1 MKKKVLTIIFF
12 AIALAGFSQ
21 DYIIKKDGGRIDCKI
36 DKEDSANVYITIHLG
51 GTEVNSDIKR
61 KDIQSI
67 NYGGKGQDKT
77 TNNVTTTK
85 AFARNRIAFHLGASI
100 PESDYGNRNEN
111 NANAGLAKTGTN
123 FNICYNHFYTP
134 NIGLAI
140 KDFSVASFVDREAMC
155 NSISNSI
162 GGKWTTDD
170 DPSWDVNGLL
180 FGLTFDFKDDY
191 DTHYEF
197 NLLNG
202 PMMMTSP
209 DVKFTTLSN
218 NYSYIRQEDATSN
231 LNWGF
236 DFGFGINRRISK
248 RWDLMASVDY
258 MICDFK
264 FDEIKSYMFFN
275 DYDYYDLTEKNKSMK
290 FQALNITIG
299 FGYNF
304 SVR

>member
-1 MKKKVLTIIFF
+1 MKKRVLTIIFLS
-12 AIALAGFSQ
+12 ITLAGFAQ

-36 DKEDSANVYITIHLG
+36 TKEDSANVYINIRLG
-51 GTEVNSDIKR
+51 ETDVNANIKR

-67 NYGGKGQDKT
+67 NYGGNGQ
-77 TNNVTTTK
+77 NNAPGSVTTRK

-100 PESDYGNRNEN
+100 PESDYGNRDEK
-111 NANAGLAKTGTN
+111 NAKAGLAKTGTN
-123 FNICYNHFYTP
+123 FNVCYNHFYTP
-134 NIGLAI
+134 NIALAI
-140 KDFSVASFVDREAMC
+140 KDFSLSNDIDKEAMC
-155 NSISNSI
+155 NSISNSTGI
-162 GGKWTTDD
+162 KWTTDD

-180 FGLTFDFKDDY
+180 FGLTFDFKDEN

-202 PMMMTSP
+202 PMRMASP
-209 DVKFTTLSN
+209 EVKFTTFSN
-218 NYSYIRQEDATSN
+218 NYSFTKQEDATSN

-258 MICDFK
+258 MLCDFT
-264 FDEIKSYMFFN
+264 FDEIKSSMMIN
-275 DYDYYDLTEKNKSMK
+275 DSYYDLTIKNQSMK

>member
-1 MKKKVLTIIFF
+1 MKKRVLTIIFL
-12 AIALAGFSQ
+12 AIAVAAFSQ
-21 DYIIKKDGGRIDCKI
+21 DFIIKKDGGRIDCKI
-36 DKEDSANVYITIHLG
+36 TKEDSANVYITIHLG
-51 GTEVNSDIKR
+51 ETDVNANIKR

-67 NYGGKGQDKT
+67 GYGGNGQDKA

-85 AFARNRIAFHLGASI
+85 AFARNRIAFHLGAGI
-100 PESDYGNRNEN
+100 PESDYSSRNVN
-111 NANAGLAKTGTN
+111 NANAGFANAGTN

-140 KDFSVASFVDREAMC
+140 KDFSVTNPVDKEAMC
-155 NSISNSI
+155 NSISNST
-162 GGKWTTDD
+162 GVKWTTDD
-170 DPSWDVNGLL
+170 DPSWDVSGLL
-180 FGLTFDFKDDY
+180 FGLTFDFKDEN

-197 NLLNG
+197 NILNG
-202 PMMMTSP
+202 PMGVTSP
-209 DVKFTTLSN
+209 EVKFTTLSS
-218 NYSYIRQEDATSN
+218 NYSFIKQENATSN

-236 DFGFGINRRISK
+236 DFGFGINRKISK
-248 RWDLMASVDY
+248 RWDLMASIDY

-264 FDEIKSYMFFN
+264 FDEVKSSMFLN
-275 DYDYYDLTEKNKSMK
+275 NSYYDLTTKNQSMN